1 MSINNGWIN
10 ILRYIYSMDY
20 YSAIKK
26 EQNIDV
32 YNNMIDLKI
41 IILHRISQIPL
52 PVPQKEYFLSY
63 LIYVK
68 LWNM

>member
-1 MSINNGWIN
+1 ME
-10 ILRYIYSMDY
+10 Y
-20 YSAIKK
+20 YPAIKK

-32 YNNMIDLKI
+32 YNNMMDLKV

-52 PVPQKEYFLSY
+52 PTPQKEYFLSY

-68 LWNM
+68 LWNT

>member
-32 YNNMIDLKI
+32 YNNMMDLKI

>member
-20 YSAIKK
+20 YSALKK

-32 YNNMIDLKI
+32 YNNMMDLKI